1 MYKNFKF
8 THNLNK
14 LILIID
20 KGSAIMLEKKQYWIT
35 LLVAAIAF
43 FILFIATY
51 FIVMGRN
58 KVVTPMAGQVLEEKN
73 IAKTLS
79 NDKLQIAKILPS
91 TEILL
96 YLQTDNKE
104 KIESVTLNA
113 TSLLGLTKDELQERF
128 KDFSIE
134 TFNEDEVKLFKTVDL
149 EPEVLNQTSQVK
161 SYALGIEGD
170 GICIKERASGVVVGH
185 VARKATDFSSYLYS
199 LLLKESIV
207 ITTAQK
213 EALLKDASVLQKI
226 LQDYVGE

>member
-8 THNLNK
+8 KHNLNK
-14 LILIID
+14 LSLIID
-20 KGSAIMLEKKQYWIT
+20 KGSVIMLEKKQYWIT

-51 FIVMGRN
+51 FIVMGKN
-58 KVVTPMAGQVLEEKN
+58 KVVIPMVGQVLEEKN
-73 IAKTLS
+73 SPRLVVNNS
-79 NDKLQIAKILPS
+79 LQAQKILPS

-96 YLQTDNKE
+96 YLQNNNKE
-104 KIESVTLNA
+104 KLETVTLNA

-134 TFNEDEVKLFKTVDL
+134 TFSEEEVKLFKTVASDSEGL
-149 EPEVLNQTSQVK
+149 EQLGEVKN
-161 SYALGIEGD
+161 YALSIED
-170 GICIKERASGVVVGH
+170 DEVCIKEVASGRVVGH

-199 LLLKESIV
+199 LLLKESII
-207 ITTAQK
+207 ITSAQK